1 MRISDYIEQA
11 GANLWR
17 KKLRTFLT
25 TTGVVIGIGA
35 LVCMFAFGQGIQ
47 RNITDQFNKLDLFN
61 YVNVVARNR
70 GGMPASYD
78 PDDPDAGMDGA
89 DDPAAQSP
97 SNPQQAVPGLDARFL
112 EEVAAIDGVIAALP
126 EMRFPAQIRLGDREE
141 FTLVQVLSAT
151 ASQSGLVQFRAGGA
165 YASDEP
171 NELVISDSF
180 LHRLGVKEVE
190 TAVGRE
196 IEVATLTLDF
206 SLGRLLRMVLPAR
219 DQTLPFARES
229 YRFKIVGVA
238 ERMGFGGSM
247 PVRSDAYIPP
257 GAAARMHKLAL
268 TSIWDFFKPTGQA
281 DDYSMVSVKVE
292 SPKDVAPVKKELESR
307 GYRTFALMDQLD
319 HMRIGFLIMDMFLIA
334 VGDVQRIFFFE
345 SGAIG
350 LIAVGMIGIT
360 VASLGIVNTMVMSIL
375 ERYREIGI
383 MKAVGATDG
392 DVQRIFFF
400 ESGAIGLLGG
410 LFGLFL
416 AAATSFVINEVINGI
431 MARQGAPR
439 MAYFS
444 FPWWL
449 CLGAILFSILVSLMA
464 GIYPTRRAARVD
476 PVVALRHD

>member
-17 KKLRTFLT
+17 KKLRTILT

-61 YVNVVARNR
+61 YVNVVARN
-70 GGMPASYD
+70 GGGPGSRD
-78 PDDPDAGMDGA
+78 PDDPGAGMDDAEVPPRGA
-89 DDPAAQSP
+89 KQDGPT
-97 SNPQQAVPGLDARFL
+97 LDARFL
-112 EEVAAIDGVIAALP
+112 EDVTSIKGVVAAFP
-126 EMRFPAQIRLGDREE
+126 EMRFPAQIRLGDKEE
-141 FTLVQVLSAT
+141 FTLAQVLPAT
-151 ASQSGLVQFRAGGA
+151 VSQSGLVQLCAGGA
-165 YASDEP
+165 YGSDEP
-171 NELVISDSF
+171 NELIVSDSF
-180 LHRLGVKEVE
+180 LRRLGERDPNAV
-190 TAVGRE
+190 VGRE
-196 IEVATLTLDF
+196 IEVSTLTLDF
-206 SLGRLLRMVLPAR
+206 SLGRLFRMAFPTG

-229 YRFKIVGVA
+229 YGFKIVGVA
-238 ERMGFGGSM
+238 QRMGFGGSM
-247 PVRSDAYIPP
+247 PVRSDVYVPP

-268 TSIWDFFKPTGQA
+268 TSIWDFFKPAGQE
-281 DDYSMVSVKVE
+281 DNYSMVSVKVE
-292 SPKDVAPVKKELESR
+292 SPKDVTPVKKELESR

-319 HMRIGFLIMDMFLIA
+319 QMRIGFLIMDMF
-334 VGDVQRIFFFE
+334 
-345 SGAIG
+345 

-400 ESGAIGLLGG
+400 ESGVIGLLGG
-410 LFGLFL
+410 TFGLLL
-416 AAATSFVINEVINGI
+416 AGATSLVINGVINAI

-449 CLGAILFSILVSLMA
+449 CLGAILFSIVISLLA

>member
-11 GANLWR
+11 CANLWR
-17 KKLRTFLT
+17 KKLRTILT

-47 RNITDQFNKLDLFN
+47 RNITDQFTKLDLFN
-61 YVNVVARNR
+61 YVNVVARNS
-70 GGMPASYD
+70 GEGPAFHD
-78 PDDPDAGMDGA
+78 PDDPGAEMDNA
-89 DDPAAQSP
+89 DV
-97 SNPQQAVPGLDARFL
+97 PQGQAKQDQPTLDARFL
-112 EEVAAIDGVIAALP
+112 EEVTAIKGVIAAFP

-141 FTLVQVLSAT
+141 FTLVQALPAT
-151 ASQSGLVQFRAGGA
+151 ASQSGLVPLRAGVA
-165 YASDEP
+165 YVSDEP
-171 NELVISDSF
+171 NELIISGLF
-180 LHRLGVKEVE
+180 LRRLGVKEPE
-190 TAVGRE
+190 MAIGRE

-206 SLGRLLRMVLPAR
+206 SLGRLFRMAFPTG
-219 DQTLPFARES
+219 DQTLPLARES
-229 YRFKIVGVA
+229 YRFKVVGVA
-238 ERMGFGGSM
+238 QRMGFGGSM
-247 PVRSDAYIPP
+247 PVRSDIYIPP

-268 TSIWDFFKPTGQA
+268 TSIWDFFKPAGQA
-281 DDYSMVSVKVE
+281 ADYSMVSVKVA
-292 SPKDVAPVKKELESR
+292 SPKDVEPVKKELESR
-307 GYRTFALMDQLD
+307 GYRTFALMDQLQE
-319 HMRIGFLIMDMFLIA
+319 MRTGFLIMDMF
-334 VGDVQRIFFFE
+334 
-345 SGAIG
+345 

-410 LFGLFL
+410 LFGLLL
-416 AAATSFVINEVINGI
+416 AGATSFVINEVVNGL
-431 MARQGAPR
+431 MARQGVPR
-439 MAYFS
+439 MAYFN

-449 CLGAILFSILVSLMA
+449 CLGAVLFSILVSLLA